1 MLDINTTIIN
11 SNDNVRLTHFG
22 LPCFEETNI
31 GTRDTPS
38 DRPSI
43 VVVPLILQPWVI
55 KRGTSRL
62 RHRRLRKRGYPH
74 RLSIRISYGIYGLSV
89 VNFFIIE
96 EGLHGSS

>member
-11 SNDNVRLTHFG
+11 SNDNVRLAHFG

-31 GTRDTPS
+31 GTGDTTS

-55 KRGTSRL
+55 K
-62 RHRRLRKRGYPH
+62 
-74 RLSIRISYGIYGLSV
+74 
-89 VNFFIIE
+89 
-96 EGLHGSS
+96 